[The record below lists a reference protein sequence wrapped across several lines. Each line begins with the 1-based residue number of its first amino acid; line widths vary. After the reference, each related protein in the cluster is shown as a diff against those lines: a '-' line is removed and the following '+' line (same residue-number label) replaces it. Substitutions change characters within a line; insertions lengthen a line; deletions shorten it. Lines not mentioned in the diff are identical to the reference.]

1 MKIANNIP
9 GREVEEDYI
18 NIQPIQAAGRLTVE
32 AMKALIAYG
41 DGYSTCDQCRKPFR
55 LDKITKP
62 NIAEFHTDLAELL
75 HMDEARVTPGRVVPF
90 RQSAL
95 RLLKK
100 ATRFWFLPL
109 LTTLSCL
116 LYTSPSP
123 RDGLLSRMPSSA

>member
-9 GREVEEDYI
+9 VREVEEDYI

-41 DGYSTCDQCRKPFR
+41 DGYSACDQCRKPFR

-75 HMDEARVTPGRVVPF
+75 HMDEARVTP
-90 RQSAL
+90 
-95 RLLKK
+95 
-100 ATRFWFLPL
+100 
-109 LTTLSCL
+109 CL
-116 LYTSPSP
+116 LYTSDAADDLT
-123 RDGLLSRMPSSA
+123 RVDLGGRR